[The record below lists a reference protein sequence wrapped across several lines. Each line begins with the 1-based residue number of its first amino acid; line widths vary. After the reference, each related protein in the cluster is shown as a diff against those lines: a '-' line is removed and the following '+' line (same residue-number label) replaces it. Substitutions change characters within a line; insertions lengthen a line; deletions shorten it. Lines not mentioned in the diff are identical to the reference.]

1 MKLAVGAMG
10 GTPSLSSSSSDRA
23 FEYCSCSIML
33 YSSFVSTCTPS
44 QVGEDHDDD
53 GNDHDDGDDDH
64 DGEDHDDGDDDH
76 GRQAE
81 DDDSD
86 DGDDDDDH
94 RQAGDDDGRQED
106 DVI

>member
-53 GNDHDDGDDDH
+53 
-64 DGEDHDDGDDDH
+64 DH

-81 DDDSD
+81 D
-86 DGDDDDDH
+86 
-94 RQAGDDDGRQED
+94 DDDGRQED